1 MLDNIEQIKS
11 FERQLIFLLNL
22 DGWALQWT
30 GEGYE
35 SFDADGYDDSGNT
48 CVLELKFRKKAYR
61 LKMLEKYKHDK
72 LQALDVQKK
81 YYGVVDSKGLYIFDL
96 ENITDNTQFI
106 DCPNTTVFN
115 NHEVVDMGGKRQKEV
130 YLLGNADKRYFYNF
144 NFKNLEK

>member
-61 LKMLEKYKHDK
+61 LKMLEKYKYDK
-72 LQALDVQKK
+72 EYSCSDNWVLVQK
-81 YYGVVDSKGLYIFDL
+81 
-96 ENITDNTQFI
+96 
-106 DCPNTTVFN
+106 
-115 NHEVVDMGGKRQKEV
+115 
-130 YLLGNADKRYFYNF
+130 
-144 NFKNLEK
+144 LEKKNS